1 MYPRVLTLGVT
12 LAAVLGATLVTPA
25 FADNEHGRGYGSA
38 GPGYDYARVL
48 SVDPIVRQVRV
59 EVPQRECWTEEQYE
73 QPRTAHDGSA
83 GRMIIGG
90 LIGGAIGSRFG
101 HGDGRRAATVAGA
114 IIGSA
119 IGHDAAER
127 RRAEQQAGYP
137 EARVRTVERCGVRYI
152 NNYEERIDGY
162 DVAYEYAGRRY
173 HTRLPYDP
181 GERLRIR
188 VDAQPAEGYGGR
200 YDGRHDDDDRYYGDD
215 D

>member
-12 LAAVLGATLVTPA
+12 LAAVLGATLATPA
-25 FADNEHGRGYGSA
+25 FADNKHGRGQPSA

-48 SVDPIVRQVRV
+48 NVDPIVRQVRV

-73 QPRTAHDGSA
+73 QPRTAYRGSA
-83 GRMIIGG
+83 GQMIVGG

-152 NNYEERIDGY
+152 NNYEERVDGY
-162 DVAYEYAGRRY
+162 DVEYEYCGRRY
-173 HTRLPYDP
+173 QTRLPYDP

-188 VDAQPAEGYGGR
+188 VDAQPAEGYRGG
-200 YDGRHDDDDRYYGDD
+200 YDDDDRYYGDD